1 MSSANVIAEAF
12 GEGANL
18 YSDVLALPS
27 AGPDVSPAQL
37 RKAYYKQALLYHPDK
52 QHSKPRSEADEAKA
66 KFQAVS
72 VAYSILSKSESRAE
86 YDKSGELY
94 DDEDDEG
101 KSGTE
106 AWEEYFRGIF
116 GKVTA
121 EDIDKFEAQYKCSEE
136 EERDVLRYYKQFK
149 SI

>member
-1 MSSANVIAEAF
+1 MSAANVIAEAF

-72 VAYSILSKSESRAE
+72 VSARCRKTFKNMLNKDCILPPR
-86 YDKSGELY
+86 LI
-94 DDEDDEG
+94 
-101 KSGTE
+101 E
-106 AWEEYFRGIF
+106 A
-116 GKVTA
+116 KL
-121 EDIDKFEAQYKCSEE
+121 K
-136 EERDVLRYYKQFK
+136 
-149 SI
+149 